1 MEDIIYALCS
11 DKHIVYIGRS
21 TKYNFKKRI
30 SSHNK
35 TKEFDN
41 ALILCENIKCRFLI
55 YPVNPVG
62 ILEGFFINKLNPPL
76 NKTKHNDFAILNLI
90 RKNDLIALLP
100 VECQAL
106 QCLGKKEIIDNLI
119 EEKKNI
125 INILDI
131 KYSSPLGY
139 SFLNLN
145 IG

>member
-1 MEDIIYALCS
+1 M
-11 DKHIVYIGRS
+11 
-21 TKYNFKKRI
+21 F
-30 SSHNK
+30 
-35 TKEFDN
+35 
-41 ALILCENIKCRFLI
+41 RFQI

-62 ILEGFFINKLNPPL
+62 ILEGFFINKLNPSL

-90 RKNDLIALLP
+90 RKNDLIALLGN
-100 VECQAL
+100 VGCQAL